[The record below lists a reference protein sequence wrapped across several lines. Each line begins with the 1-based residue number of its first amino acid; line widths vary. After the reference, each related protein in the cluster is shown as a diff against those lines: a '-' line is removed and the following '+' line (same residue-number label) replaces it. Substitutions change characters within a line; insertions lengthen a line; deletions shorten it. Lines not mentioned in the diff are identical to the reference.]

1 MATLQHTD
9 ELYHILEDEIC
20 ALKILPGEALSENQ
34 LCKRFG
40 VSRTPIRSVLQRLE
54 QNRFVQIIP
63 CKGTIVTAIDT
74 GVVDQLIFQR
84 VAVEGM
90 VFRDFVQSCSPM
102 EILAVEHLYN
112 MLLEAAAGR
121 SDPEN
126 FDFNHFLSCDLAMH
140 EYWFHK
146 TSKEY
151 LWEQMTR
158 PQADY
163 SRFIRLDIVGAR
175 NVSSVVS
182 EHAEML
188 RILREKDLDAI
199 EPLMRTH
206 LYGGVSRMGSK
217 IYSDEYRG
225 YFKLP
230 ESKNKEGRCTGN
242 CAAAF
247 FWLRQQESNLRW
259 GSQSPLPYRLAMAH
273 HTKQYS
279 IFSAVPQEV
288 RRIFAAFSVRCLP
301 HLRRFESV
309 FGLCGRAPAFSISFH
324 VFTKGKFCGMRFS
337 KNTVRRGHKIHIAK
351 VKFIFF
357 LIFLIIFSKDCIFC
371 CGSGTLDVIKI
382 S

>member
-140 EYWFHK
+140 EYWFRK

-199 EPLMRTH
+199 EPLMRTPPIRRREPH
-206 LYGGVSRMGSK
+206 GQQGLLGRIPRLLQAARGQIIKRSLHSLLYNGLFLVAPAGVEPTMG
-217 IYSDEYRG
+217 
-225 YFKLP
+225 
-230 ESKNKEGRCTGN
+230 ESK
-242 CAAAF
+242 
-247 FWLRQQESNLRW
+247 
-259 GSQSPLPYRLAMAH
+259 SPALPLGDGA
-273 HTKQYS
+273 S
-279 IFSAVPQEV
+279 
-288 RRIFAAFSVRCLP
+288 C
-301 HLRRFESV
+301 
-309 FGLCGRAPAFSISFH
+309 
-324 VFTKGKFCGMRFS
+324 
-337 KNTVRRGHKIHIAK
+337 KI
-351 VKFIFF
+351 V
-357 LIFLIIFSKDCIFC
+357 
-371 CGSGTLDVIKI
+371 
-382 S
+382 

>member
-63 CKGTIVTAIDT
+63 CKGTIVTAIDI

-140 EYWFHK
+140 AYWFRK

-182 EHAEML
+182 EHTEML

-206 LYGGVSRMGSK
+206 LYGGVSRWAARSTRTNTASTSSCWKAINKGSCTK
-217 IYSDEYRG
+217 RFLMPSACALGI
-225 YFKLP
+225 FKGILFLSQFS
-230 ESKNKEGRCTGN
+230 EIVSIKTAYLRYAVCGCCLCIKNAN
-242 CAAAF
+242 CYKLWFRNA
-247 FWLRQQESNLRW
+247 
-259 GSQSPLPYRLAMAH
+259 
-273 HTKQYS
+273 
-279 IFSAVPQEV
+279 
-288 RRIFAAFSVRCLP
+288 
-301 HLRRFESV
+301 
-309 FGLCGRAPAFSISFH
+309 CGRF
-324 VFTKGKFCGMRFS
+324 
-337 KNTVRRGHKIHIAK
+337 
-351 VKFIFF
+351 
-357 LIFLIIFSKDCIFC
+357 
-371 CGSGTLDVIKI
+371 
-382 S
+382 

>member
-1 MATLQHTD
+1 MAYQTSCASYTSGRVGLSSATAVVADAAGREQAQHGSPLFPIACYAEDLSCFSVAWHWHEEFEFILAALGPIHVDVNKTRLTLQTGQGVFINSGALHAVEPAEGRALLHSGVFSCCNGTMILSLYLPDKWRTTMATLQHTD

-230 ESKNKEGRCTGN
+230 ENK
-242 CAAAF
+242 
-247 FWLRQQESNLRW
+247 
-259 GSQSPLPYRLAMAH
+259 
-273 HTKQYS
+273 K
-279 IFSAVPQEV
+279 
-288 RRIFAAFSVRCLP
+288 
-301 HLRRFESV
+301 
-309 FGLCGRAPAFSISFH
+309 
-324 VFTKGKFCGMRFS
+324 
-337 KNTVRRGHKIHIAK
+337 
-351 VKFIFF
+351 
-357 LIFLIIFSKDCIFC
+357 
-371 CGSGTLDVIKI
+371 
-382 S
+382 

>member
-188 RILREKDLDAI
+188 RILRE
-199 EPLMRTH
+199 
-206 LYGGVSRMGSK
+206 
-217 IYSDEYRG
+217 
-225 YFKLP
+225 
-230 ESKNKEGRCTGN
+230 
-242 CAAAF
+242 
-247 FWLRQQESNLRW
+247 LRQQESNLRW

-273 HTKQYS
+273 HAKQYS

-301 HLRRFESV
+301 HLRRFGSV
-309 FGLCGRAPAFSISFH
+309 FGLCGRDPAFSISFH

-371 CGSGTLDVIKI
+371 CDSGTLDVIKI